1 MGFHLLFI
9 LICIQS
15 FHNFL
20 AANDI
25 QQRDELKTFIVHV
38 QPPYAQNFTRSPDLE
53 SWFHSFLPEISLSSR
68 MIYAYNNVLS
78 GFAARLSIDE
88 VKEMDKKPGFISAL
102 LEQVISL
109 QTTHTPT
116 LLGLNQT
123 MGLWKESNCGKGVV
137 IGVLDTGIKP
147 DHPSFDD
154 EGMPPPPATW
164 KGYCEFNFM
173 PCNNKINGARNFS
186 ESAIDDGV
194 DVLSLSILVQSTPFY
209 NDSIAIGTFRAMEKG
224 IFVSR
229 SA

>member
-1 MGFHLLFI
+1 MCFQWWSLRTACANLPSFAIINRSSVKHHILINSQVTAFIFDFLSANMGFHLLSI

-53 SWFHSFLPEISLSSR
+53 SWYHSFLPEISLSSR

-109 QTTHTPT
+109 QTTHTPK

-123 MGLWKESNCGKGVV
+123 MGL
-137 IGVLDTGIKP
+137 
-147 DHPSFDD
+147 
-154 EGMPPPPATW
+154 
-164 KGYCEFNFM
+164 
-173 PCNNKINGARNFS
+173 
-186 ESAIDDGV
+186 
-194 DVLSLSILVQSTPFY
+194 
-209 NDSIAIGTFRAMEKG
+209 
-224 IFVSR
+224 
-229 SA
+229 